1 MSRYYFDGEGKAMRP
16 ALTLIMARA
25 CNSHLKVRP
34 TDTNINVPLHSQRW
48 LYPTLAGQ
56 HWHTSL
62 RPAEENCHHLW
73 DVSHQFSAPRWRD
86 RSRGDEER
94 ETVCKHQVGILVK
107 HTRRSL
113 HPEYQHQASRPD
125 QQPGSYRINDPD
137 PIRSC
142 QRGISADDI
151 KVFIGGDFPKM
162 LMRYF
167 RTDKDDRFQLYL
179 DKTFNK
185 TASLMANSCKSVA
198 ILANHEDKDNQ
209 IVVSRTKS

>member
-1 MSRYYFDGEGKAMRP
+1 MRP

-34 TDTNINVPLHSQRW
+34 TLTFLFHSVRS
-48 LYPTLAGQ
+48 LCPTLAGQ

-62 RPAEENCHHLW
+62 RPTEENCHHMW
-73 DVSHQFSAPRWRD
+73 NVSHKFSATWWRH

-94 ETVCKHQVGILVK
+94 ERVCQQQVDVLVL
-107 HTRRSL
+107 HTHWGLR
-113 HPEYQHQASRPD
+113 PQYQHQAPRPD
-125 QQPGSYRINDPD
+125 RQPGSGGGNGSDPL
-137 PIRSC
+137 RSC

-151 KVFIGGDFPKM
+151 KVFIRVDFPRM
-162 LMRYF
+162 LMIYF

-198 ILANHEDKDNQ
+198 ILANHENKDNQ
-209 IVVSRTKS
+209 IVVSIAQC